1 MKILGVKN
9 EYILNLEKQCGTRT
23 HARRSGYQCAVRG
36 RCTGCDAQTS
46 TGCDALTSADWLHF
60 RCAQRCA
67 FVAFARCALVAVA
80 NADGAMLLKD
90 RDWRDFF

>member
-36 RCTGCDAQTS
+36 RCTNDAQTS

-80 NADGAMLLKD
+80 SADGAMLLKD